1 MHFST
6 MQLINIH
13 ELKPHE
19 EVDPVNLELL
29 TMKIKQDRYWFIP
42 VLVDTDTGII
52 MDGHHRYNFALRA
65 GFSLIPCYPLSYS
78 SDKVRV
84 FGWKSGAPFPYQRI
98 IDKVKSGSVFPPK
111 TTRHVF
117 DMIFDTV
124 KIKIES
130 LY

>member
-1 MHFST
+1 MHFSA

-19 EVDPVNLELL
+19 EIDPINLSLL
-29 TMKIKQDRYWFIP
+29 SEKIYRDRYWFTP
-42 VLVDTDTGII
+42 VLMDEHTGII
-52 MDGHHRYNFALRA
+52 MDGHHRYNFALQA
-65 GFSLIPCYPLSYS
+65 GFSVIPCYQLSYS

-84 FGWKSGAPFPYQRI
+84 FDWKSGAHFPNQWI
-98 IDKVKSGSVFPPK
+98 IDKVNSGTVFPPK

-117 DMIFDTV
+117 DIVFDTV
-124 KIKIES
+124 KIEIGT